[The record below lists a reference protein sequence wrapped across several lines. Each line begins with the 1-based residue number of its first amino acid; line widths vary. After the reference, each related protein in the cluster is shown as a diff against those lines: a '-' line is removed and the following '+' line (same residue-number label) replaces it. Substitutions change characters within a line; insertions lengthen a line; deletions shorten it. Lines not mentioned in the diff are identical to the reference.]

1 MSAARTLVALAALLA
16 LLAAG
21 GADGQPRP
29 VVPGARV
36 YLVPVGQLPEQWV
49 GALVG
54 YYRTK
59 LKLVLQPLPPLPL
72 DRGALDYAR
81 QQVVAEEVIA
91 LLKRR
96 LPKQVAD
103 PGAVVIGL
111 TTYDM
116 YIRGVPSWEWAFA
129 FRADGH
135 FAVVSSAR
143 MDPANWG
150 ERGDALRLRTRLR
163 KMLSKNLGIMV
174 YDLPQSRDRRSVL
187 YGPILS
193 LADLDSIGED
203 F

>member
-1 MSAARTLVALAALLA
+1 MRLNGAAAGWAVALAAVFT
-16 LLAAG
+16 AA
-21 GADGQPRP
+21 Q
-29 VVPGARV
+29 
-36 YLVPVGQLPEQWV
+36 
-49 GALVG
+49 
-54 YYRTK
+54 
-59 LKLVLQPLPPLPL
+59 
-72 DRGALDYAR
+72 
-81 QQVVAEEVIA
+81 
-91 LLKRR
+91 
-96 LPKQVAD
+96 
-103 PGAVVIGL
+103 
-111 TTYDM
+111 
-116 YIRGVPSWEWAFA
+116 SFA